1 MAAKKKPSKDILVPA
16 KSKKKPKELDPVE
29 QQIAQYAAAEVTR
42 RWLREPRNRTQVI
55 QPAGKNYKPGTKDFV
70 NKTKGRYQAA
80 GMVYDRTY
88 AESAALIEAQ
98 RSTKPKNVTSASTR
112 RKKKK

>member
-1 MAAKKKPSKDILVPA
+1 MAAKKKPGKEILVPA
-16 KSKKKPKELDPVE
+16 KPKRKPKELDPIE
-29 QQIAQYAAAEVTR
+29 TRIAQYAAAEVTR

-55 QPAGKNYKPGTKDFV
+55 MPPGKKYKPGTADFV

-88 AESAALIEAQ
+88 AESAAIIEAQ

>member
-1 MAAKKKPSKDILVPA
+1 MAAKKKPGKEILVPA
-16 KSKKKPKELDPVE
+16 KPKRKPKELDPIE
-29 QQIAQYAAAEVTR
+29 ERIAQSAAAEVTR
-42 RWLREPRNRTQVI
+42 KWLREPRNRTQVI

-80 GMVYDRTY
+80 GMVYDKTY
-88 AESAALIEAQ
+88 ADVSAFIEQ
-98 RSTKPKNVTSASTR
+98 RRPGKSKNVTSASTR